1 MLGINW
7 DIRDTIGINRDI
19 RDTRYKQGYKRY

>member
-19 RDTRYKQGYKRY
+19 RDTRYKQGYKRF